1 MSSLSE
7 VPRSDTV
14 LRGAVRRQRGR
25 RLLGGLHSLVA
36 LTVMGAIVVVV
47 NLIAA
52 HFSPRWS
59 VSDRARHEL
68 SPKTHQVLAMAPAP
82 VQVYALMERD
92 SLYAT
97 EVRHLLL
104 AYRDSAAASGVDLQ
118 LTVVDPTL
126 DLAKI
131 RRLASTLDLE
141 ESRVEEVVVFA
152 CQGRHQYVDMSDL
165 IASEVDLSNAGQ
177 GYYKRRE
184 IGFRGEQLFTSALLS
199 VINEARPT
207 VYFLA
212 GHGERDPVNF
222 DAKAGYSSI
231 ARLIDR
237 ENMRVMKLALIGSQN
252 IPDDC
257 DVLVIAGPRTRLAQ
271 REVDEIDAY
280 LQKAGARAM
289 LLLDPEIVTGLEPLL
304 ARWKIELG
312 DGIVVERQQP
322 YVALLEYGQHPLTRR
337 LKGLMT
343 VFVMPRPVFG
353 VAPEASNES
362 GAQTVVV
369 PILTSSEQSWQ
380 ELDLTQDPPHYDEG
394 RDRHGATSFG
404 VAAERGTA
412 GVELQ
417 LAPARMAVIGDSSFV
432 KNNML
437 DSGVGGNAN
446 LFMALLN
453 WLVDRD
459 DLVAIAPRPPHRL
472 VVGMSRDVR
481 SRLLWLLGV
490 GVPGVFALAGVLVW
504 WRRRH

>member
-1 MSSLSE
+1 MS
-7 VPRSDTV
+7 
-14 LRGAVRRQRGR
+14 VRRQRCR
-25 RLLGGLHSLVA
+25 RLLGGLHSLLA
-36 LTVMGAIVVVV
+36 LIVMGAIVVVV

-68 SPKTHQVLAMAPAP
+68 SPKTHQVLAMAPSR
-82 VQVYALMERD
+82 VQVYALMARD
-92 SLYAT
+92 SQHAT
-97 EVRHLLL
+97 DVRHLLL
-104 AYRDSAAASGVDLQ
+104 AYRDSAAASGVELQ
-118 LTVVDPTL
+118 LEVIDPTR

-131 RRLASTLDLE
+131 RRLSRTLDLE
-141 ESRVEEVVVFA
+141 KSEAEELVVFV
-152 CQGRHQYVDMSDL
+152 CEGRHQYVPVESL
-165 IASEVDLSNAGQ
+165 AASEVDLSGAGQ

-199 VINEARPT
+199 VINEASPT

-212 GHGERDPVNF
+212 GHGERDPVDF
-222 DAKAGYSSI
+222 DAKQGYSGI

-237 ENMRVMKLALIGSQN
+237 ENMTIMKLAFVGSQK
-252 IPDDC
+252 IPEDC

-280 LQKAGARAM
+280 LQKAGGRA
-289 LLLDPEIVTGLEPLL
+289 LILLDPEIVTGLEPLL

-322 YVALLEYGQHPLTRR
+322 YVALLEYGTHELTRR
-337 LKGLMT
+337 LKGLMS
-343 VFVMPRPVFG
+343 VFIMPRPV
-353 VAPEASNES
+353 VPMVPEETAEA
-362 GAQTVVV
+362 GAQSVVV
-369 PILTSSEQSWQ
+369 PILTSSKESWQ
-380 ELDLTQDPPHYDEG
+380 ELDLAQDPPRYDEG

-404 VAAERGTA
+404 VAAERGIA

-417 LAPARMAVIGDSSFV
+417 LAPARLTVIGDSSFV
-432 KNNML
+432 MNSML
-437 DSGVGGNAN
+437 DSGVGGNAD
-446 LFMALLN
+446 LFIALLN

-472 VVGMSRDVR
+472 VVGMARDVR

-490 GVPGVFALAGVLVW
+490 GMPGVFALLGALVW